1 MLNVKKA
8 IILAGGMGTR
18 LRPVTLE
25 IPKPLLTVKR
35 RPILNYILEMFA
47 RHDVSQPIILINKDH
62 QEDYRWW
69 QKRHQDELPKELKI
83 EVEPEPLGTFGG
95 LKNLRHQ
102 LSESFILSNGDEL
115 KDFDLSAIINFHK
128 NHPDKPLATIVLV
141 KVPNPTDYGVPV
153 LEGSKI
159 SDFIEKPSISG
170 HRKSYRLAMSKALDL
185 NGSAYI
191 SSGLYILEPEV
202 FDYADWSKKFLM
214 IEKDI
219 FPKLAAAG
227 KLVGYKV
234 KNGRWFDCGTFKRWE
249 RAIKE
254 W

>member
-1 MLNVKKA
+1 MKA
-8 IILAGGMGTR
+8 VVLAGGMGTR

-25 IPKPLLTVKR
+25 IPKPLLTVRR
-35 RPILNYILEMFA
+35 RPILNYLLEMFV
-47 RHDVSQPIILINKDH
+47 RHGVSQPIILINKDH

-95 LKNLRHQ
+95 LKYLREH
-102 LSESFILSNGDEL
+102 LTETFILSNGDEL
-115 KDFDLSAIINFHK
+115 KDFDLSAIIDFHK
-128 NHPDKPLATIVLV
+128 KHSNRPLATIVLV
-141 KVPNPTDYGVPV
+141 KVKNPFDYGVPI
-153 LEGSKI
+153 LEGDRI
-159 SDFIEKPSISG
+159 TDFIEKPSISG
-170 HRKSYRLAMSKALDL
+170 HRKIIDLAMSTAD
-185 NGSAYI
+185 SAYI

-219 FPKLAAAG
+219 FPELAAAG
-227 KLVGYKV
+227 KLVGYKTQ
-234 KNGRWFDCGTFKRWE
+234 NYRWFPCDNLDRWE
-249 RAIKE
+249 NAIKN